1 MPSLPKTINSMR
13 LDHVLHEHYVGH
25 FGHLQLNPD
34 RYDPTVQ
41 WWVSLSI
48 NRAERGYWKVRRSQF
63 CLFD

>member
-1 MPSLPKTINSMR
+1 MR
-13 LDHVLHEHYVGH
+13 LDHVLHEHYVGQ

-41 WWVSLSI
+41 WWITLSI